1 MTARGILICFYF
13 LFCFECLAD
22 GRDVLPTFAGPAMG
36 TTYRV
41 TLKEHIPEHTL
52 GEIHRQIDQL
62 LQQIDLSLSTWRDDS
77 LVTKINQA
85 NAHTPILLDCHL
97 SNVLA
102 IAGRLYEKTQGHFDV
117 TAAPLIRWWEHTDVA
132 SSSHSSGRHHG
143 VAPPAVMEL
152 VGFDKLLIDEAGN
165 SDYAS
170 LQKTHM
176 AVALDFSG
184 MGAGYAVDE
193 IGAHLL
199 SLGSTAHLVE
209 LGGEVR
215 AWGQP
220 NLVEEW
226 HVALRIKETEPAEI
240 IKLRHGQA
248 VAVSTSVRG
257 KRVVNPTTGEV
268 VKLPSRTPAVV
279 VYAATCAEADA
290 LATAQVLARFQKE
303 TQNSSPATQ

>member
-41 TLKEHIPEHTL
+41 TLKEHIPEQTL

-102 IAGRLYEKTQGHFDV
+102 IAGRLYEKTQGHFDI

-132 SSSHSSGRHHG
+132 SSLHSNGLRHTA
-143 VAPPAVMEL
+143 APPAVMEL
-152 VGFDKLLIDEAGN
+152 VGFDKVLIVAADN
-165 SDYAS
+165 SEYAS
-170 LQKTHM
+170 LQKTDM
-176 AVALDFSG
+176 AVTLDFSG
-184 MGAGYAVDE
+184 MGAGYAVDQ

-220 NLVEEW
+220 NLDQEW
-226 HVALRIKETEPAEI
+226 HVALRTEETGPAEI
-240 IKLRHGQA
+240 IKLHHGQA
-248 VAVSTSVRG
+248 VAVSTSVQG
-257 KRVVNPTTGEV
+257 KRVVNPTTGEA
-268 VKLPSRTPAVV
+268 VKLSSRNPAVV
-279 VYAATCAEADA
+279 VYAETCAEADA
-290 LATAQVLARFQKE
+290 LATAQVLDRFRKA
-303 TQNSSPATQ
+303 TPNSSPVTQ